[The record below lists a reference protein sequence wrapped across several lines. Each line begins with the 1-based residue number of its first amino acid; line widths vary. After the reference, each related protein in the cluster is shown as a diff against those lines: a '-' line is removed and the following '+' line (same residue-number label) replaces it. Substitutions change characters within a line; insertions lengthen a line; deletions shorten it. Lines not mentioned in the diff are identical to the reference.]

1 MKTKKKSGKTLPK
14 SGKSQGKIRE
24 FDGIKKVGTL
34 PKFFSYGMYTRYNCT
49 ENFEIGIEISYVS
62 LEQVMVTLT
71 KTNTKTSGFMLV
83 VTLH

>member
-1 MKTKKKSGKTLPK
+1 M
-14 SGKSQGKIRE
+14 
-24 FDGIKKVGTL
+24 
-34 PKFFSYGMYTRYNCT
+34 